1 MSITPGFTL
10 VEIREKGIL
19 LEKLAQSY
27 LTTGPVWTGEFKN
40 VWLGKT
46 GRAGTVHCWE
56 FLGHSC
62 ILSPEGK
69 RQEIRDGSGSVFYN
83 IGHSYPVAAALVVFG
98 FAFGATLLIALGAI
112 WFGHIGWDRMLGY
125 GLKYGT
131 NFKHTH
137 LGDLGKG

>member
-1 MSITPGFTL
+1 MSHI
-10 VEIREKGIL
+10 I
-19 LEKLAQSY
+19 QQ
-27 LTTGPVWTGEFKN
+27 
-40 VWLGKT
+40 
-46 GRAGTVHCWE
+46 GTVTGVPKLVLRLEGLTVFGLSIALFAVQGQQWWLYPLLLLVPDI
-56 FLGHSC
+56 FMLGY
-62 ILSPEGK
+62 LQGT
-69 RQEIRDGSGSVFYN
+69 RLGSVFYN

-137 LGDLGKG
+137 LGDLDKRKSGI